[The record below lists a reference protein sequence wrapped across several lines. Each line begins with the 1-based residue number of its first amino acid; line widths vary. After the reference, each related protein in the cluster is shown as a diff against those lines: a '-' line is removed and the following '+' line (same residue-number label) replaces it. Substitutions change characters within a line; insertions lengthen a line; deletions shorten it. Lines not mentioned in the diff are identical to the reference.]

1 LWAVQVCKGKEQSL
15 GTPIAARHQSH
26 DGSVGLGTGTLEPS
40 LKHGIRQ
47 KGQVIAPIVSGAA
60 QSFGGIAN
68 GRQLF
73 RHNSVRYLACFLVP
87 LKPIHSL
94 GYQGT
99 RNCDSC
105 ADLEVVFEARF
116 AVDNREKRCKLLSI
130 LSLQLLRLTQDSQTM
145 VGERNNCL
153 GSGL

>member
-40 LKHGIRQ
+40 LKHRIRQ

-94 GYQGT
+94 GYQVLAT
-99 RNCDSC
+99 
-105 ADLEVVFEARF
+105 AILARTLKWSSRL
-116 AVDNREKRCKLLSI
+116 VSLSI
-130 LSLQLLRLTQDSQTM
+130 IARKDASF
-145 VGERNNCL
+145 
-153 GSGL
+153 

>member
-1 LWAVQVCKGKEQSL
+1 
-15 GTPIAARHQSH
+15 
-26 DGSVGLGTGTLEPS
+26 
-40 LKHGIRQ
+40 
-47 KGQVIAPIVSGAA
+47 VSGAA

-68 GRQLF
+68 GRQLC
-73 RHNSVRYLACFLVP
+73 RHNPSAIWPVSSLP

-116 AVDNREKRCKLLSI
+116 AVDNREKDASF
-130 LSLQLLRLTQDSQTM
+130 
-145 VGERNNCL
+145 
-153 GSGL
+153 